1 MTVGEVKGELNAE
14 ALVATSGVSLRTI
27 RFYQSE
33 GLLPAPERHGREV
46 RYSTDHVE
54 RLRFIGAMRERG
66 MSLAAIREMLAA
78 DATDETAIAGWLGLR
93 DVLHRPWTDDR
104 AAVLTQAELAERA
117 GGDQAAI
124 DRLVGVGLVERRDDA
139 TPPVYFVP
147 SVGLLDL
154 SLATLAA
161 GIDLETGARLL
172 TLVRERLESL
182 ASDLVT
188 RFTEEV
194 SASRLIEG
202 GPVALTR
209 LLTEVQPL
217 TRQLVDLV
225 FAQEMERAQ
234 RELVAAAETETF
246 EKGS

>member
-1 MTVGEVKGELNAE
+1 VTVGDLTTD
-14 ALVATSGVSLRTI
+14 ALVSTSGVSLRTI

-33 GLLPAPERHGREV
+33 GLLPSPVRHGREA
-46 RYSTDHVE
+46 RYSNDHVE

-66 MSLAAIREMLAA
+66 LSLAAIREMLAA

-104 AAVLTQAELAERA
+104 AAVFGEAELADRVD
-117 GGDQAAI
+117 GDPTVV
-124 DRLVGVGLVERRDDA
+124 DRLVAAGLVERRDDVR
-139 TPPVYFVP
+139 PPVYFVP

-154 SLATLAA
+154 TLATLRA
-161 GIDLETGARLL
+161 GVDLDAGGRLL
-172 TLVRERLESL
+172 ALVRERIEAL
-182 ASDLVT
+182 ASELVT

-194 SASRLIEG
+194 SASHLIEG

-225 FAQEMERAQ
+225 FAQEMEKAQ
-234 RELVAAAETETF
+234 RALVAAAEAETL
-246 EKGS
+246 EKGT